1 MHNTYDEG
9 IHVPR
14 VFRDEGGGES
24 QLQDSTKVEAI
35 HGGDRIM

>member
-1 MHNTYDEG
+1 MMRASMYLECS
-9 IHVPR
+9 
-14 VFRDEGGGES
+14 DEGGGES